1 MDFWFVFEPGAGMRR
16 KNVLLAFSLELG
28 DGSQLL
34 SGQGSGPGRGK
45 GPNGVCSMDVKL
57 FLLFP
62 VTRFYFL
69 CTLLGTEA
77 VLQVPVCKEE
87 AQGRQVPGVWAR
99 QVLGGLAL

>member
-1 MDFWFVFEPGAGMRR
+1 M
-16 KNVLLAFSLELG
+16 AFSLELG
-28 DGSQLL
+28 DVSQLL

-45 GPNGVCSMDVKL
+45 GPNGVCGMDVKL

-62 VTRFYFL
+62 VTWFYFL
-69 CTLLGTEA
+69 CTLLGTE
-77 VLQVPVCKEE
+77 EE

>member
-1 MDFWFVFEPGAGMRR
+1 M
-16 KNVLLAFSLELG
+16 AFSLELG

-45 GPNGVCSMDVKL
+45 GPNGVCGMDVKL

-77 VLQVPVCKEE
+77 VLQVPACKEE

-99 QVLGGLAL
+99 QVLGGGLAL